1 MHRRSKSFAQTPD
14 LSCRSLGLSRP
25 GALWAAKDQMGMRSQ
40 VLRAMP
46 PGEE

>member
-1 MHRRSKSFAQTPD
+1 
-14 LSCRSLGLSRP
+14 
-25 GALWAAKDQMGMRSQ
+25 MRSQ